1 MSEQY
6 MRTKRAQLLART
18 REREA
23 QLAMQ
28 LAEEKEAAEMRQ
40 KVKHMMLLLDER
52 RNKLMATV
60 DVLQKKSG
68 VVEKVNKLLDSKE
81 RRVNYVEKQ
90 RDECLAF
97 DKKPKKN

>member
-1 MSEQY
+1 MS
-6 MRTKRAQLLART
+6 TSH
-18 REREA
+18 
-23 QLAMQ
+23 
-28 LAEEKEAAEMRQ
+28 AEGQKASFDRFQTQICFFPQEMRQ

-81 RRVNYVEKQ
+81 RRANYVEKQ